1 MWLVRACAKTRVA
14 ELDARYLLAR
24 EPHHLSQLLTDDVLR
39 IISKPQRCVVPG
51 LIKTGFKR
59 PAADAIN
66 AASTEAEVPLYCVVK
81 LKDTALRQHQR

>member
-1 MWLVRACAKTRVA
+1 MM
-14 ELDARYLLAR
+14 LDVVLARR

>member
-1 MWLVRACAKTRVA
+1 MM
-14 ELDARYLLAR
+14 LDVVLAR

-39 IISKPQRCVVPG
+39 IISKPQRCVPW

-66 AASTEAEVPLYCVVK
+66 AASTEAKVPLYCVVK

>member
-1 MWLVRACAKTRVA
+1 MM
-14 ELDARYLLAR
+14 LDVVLARR

-81 LKDTALRQHQR
+81 LKDTALRLHQR